1 MRKIVYIIFF
11 LVLPYSVKGQN
22 IEDKRWFSQAEVN
35 VTVPN
40 KDKSIYSFNTKTAN
54 MKGNEDIVLKTKVIY
69 STDFSMN
76 YLLF

>member
-54 MKGNEDIVLKTKVIY
+54 MFHRFLYE
-69 STDFSMN
+69 
-76 YLLF
+76 LFTL

>member
-22 IEDKRWFSQAEVN
+22 LEDKRWFSQAEVN
-35 VTVPN
+35 LTVPN

-54 MKGNEDIVLKTKVIY
+54 IKGSFASSTLKV
-69 STDFSMN
+69 DFK
-76 YLLF
+76 